1 MCVCVRVRTIRYL
14 VTESVRASDVCQ
26 QPRSCCQPMGL
37 IGRRGP
43 ELELGVNAATTGCDI
58 LGSDRG
64 RRATDEIRTYSSP
77 PTAATLQTSLRSAS
91 RTCEKATGKHPPL
104 CLSRRIGSRVT

>member
-43 ELELGVNAATTGCDI
+43 ELALGVNAATTGCDI

-64 RRATDEIRTYSSP
+64 RRATDDILFSADRGDPANQPAVSLTYMRKS
-77 PTAATLQTSLRSAS
+77 
-91 RTCEKATGKHPPL
+91 HPPL